1 MKKVGLYLKKNVFS
15 HGQLY
20 VAFSRVSDPKDIT
33 VFLDEDENQHGWINE
48 SAYTKNVVFS
58 NIVDDEVEKFKKSDD
73 YGIGPLEFTD
83 GKFCFETIT
92 FVDFEITPTPHPN
105 LILILTRKIVR
116 HMILN
121 LVTLTILKINLK
133 VFQMK
138 MKKIIMRDIVLLESL
153 VQTQTLSPRF
163 LPPEHPLQ
171 NLCLPLI
178 GILLIGN
185 LGSTQQTTK
194 NNKRKIFDEF
204 IIRILNP

>member
-58 NIVDDEVEKFKKSDD
+58 NIVDDEVEKFKKSND

-92 FVDFEITPTPHPN
+92 FVDFEITPTPHRN

-138 MKKIIMRDIVLLESL
+138 MKKIIIRDIVLLESL
-153 VQTQTLSPRF
+153 VQTQTLNP
-163 LPPEHPLQ
+163 
-171 NLCLPLI
+171 PLI

>member
-1 MKKVGLYLKKNVFS
+1 M
-15 HGQLY
+15 Y

-58 NIVDDEVEKFKKSDD
+58 NIVDDEVEKFKKSND

-121 LVTLTILKINLK
+121 LVTLTILEINLK

-138 MKKIIMRDIVLLESL
+138 MKKIIIRDIVLLESL
-153 VQTQTLSPRF
+153 VQTQTLNP
-163 LPPEHPLQ
+163 
-171 NLCLPLI
+171 PLI

>member
-58 NIVDDEVEKFKKSDD
+58 NIVDDEVEKFKKSND

-121 LVTLTILKINLK
+121 LVTLTILEINLK

-138 MKKIIMRDIVLLESL
+138 MKKIIIRDIVLLESL
-153 VQTQTLSPRF
+153 VQTQTLNP
-163 LPPEHPLQ
+163 
-171 NLCLPLI
+171 PLI